1 MPTAPQHPPLHDTV
15 RAVTDRIRAR
25 SAATRAAYVQRIDAA
40 ARDDSV
46 ERAHLGCTNL
56 AHCYAA
62 APKGEK
68 VRLLAKVVSVEGATV
83 QLEDGPHKAK
93 ATVKGDA
100 ALRLVP
106 GTYAILACDV
116 AEPGANLT
124 LDCG

>member
-1 MPTAPQHPPLHDTV
+1 MAAPQPKKLVAAVGTWTDYLGYGLGAVVFLGMGLMRGLNEPTTQIPLAPGLHV
-15 RAVTDRIRAR
+15 V
-25 SAATRAAYVQRIDAA
+25 
-40 ARDDSV
+40 
-46 ERAHLGCTNL
+46 
-56 AHCYAA
+56 AA

>member
-1 MPTAPQHPPLHDTV
+1 MAAPPPPKL
-15 RAVTDRIRAR
+15 
-25 SAATRAAYVQRIDAA
+25 AA
-40 ARDDSV
+40 AVGTWTDY
-46 ERAHLGCTNL
+46 LGYGLGAVVFLGMGLMRGLNEPTTQIPL
-56 AHCYAA
+56 APGLHVVAA

-83 QLEDGPHKAK
+83 QLEDGPNKAK
-93 ATVKGDA
+93 ASVRGDA

-106 GTYAILACDV
+106 GTYAILSCDV